1 MRGVWVGLVGLVGIG
16 VVTGLPSAWAFAR
29 SARRIRSASD
39 VPETEVGLVLGAGV
53 RWDGTP
59 SLILQGRLN
68 VARDLYDAGKIRRI
82 IVSGSPESRGFSE
95 PVVMRH
101 HLVSHGVPDD
111 SIVLDESGV
120 DTWRSCVRAAGEFGL
135 RELTVISTDFHLPR
149 AVAMCRRLGVD
160 AHGVGHHAAADWRLQ
175 RVAARGVR
183 REFLATVKAFWYSR

>member
-1 MRGVWVGLVGLVGIG
+1 MGRLKVGISALIGLG
-16 VVTGLPSAWAFAR
+16 VITGVPSAWAFAR
-29 SARRIRSASD
+29 SARRIRTLSD
-39 VPETEVGLVLGAGV
+39 VPETEVGLVLGAGI

-68 VARDLYDAGKIRRI
+68 VAKELYDAGKIKRI

-95 PVVMRH
+95 PVVMRY
-101 HLVSHGVPDD
+101 HLLSHGVPADA
-111 SIVLDESGV
+111 IVLDESGV
-120 DTWRSCVRAAGEFGL
+120 DTWRSCRRAAGEFGL
-135 RELTVISTDFHLPR
+135 RELTVISSQFHLRR

-160 AHGVGHHAAADWRLQ
+160 AHGVGHDAAADRRLE